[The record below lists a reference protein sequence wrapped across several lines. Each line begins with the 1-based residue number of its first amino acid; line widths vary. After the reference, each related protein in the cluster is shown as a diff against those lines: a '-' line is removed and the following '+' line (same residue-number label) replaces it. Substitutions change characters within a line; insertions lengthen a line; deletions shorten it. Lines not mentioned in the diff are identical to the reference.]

1 MSKKIKRLDTIDEV
15 LDFINEVPIEVIQNW
30 AQISVILIQLAKNNR
45 IDEWMECRKKLK
57 EIYIEYPELS
67 KIRIFYAKEILREIK
82 LKKILV

>member
-15 LDFINEVPIEVIQNW
+15 LDFIDEVPIEVVQNW

-57 EIYIEYPELS
+57 EIYIENPELS

>member
-15 LDFINEVPIEVIQNW
+15 LDFINEVPIEVVQNW

-45 IDEWMECRKKLK
+45 IDEWMECRKKLI
-57 EIYIEYPELS
+57 EIYIEYPELH

>member
-15 LDFINEVPIEVIQNW
+15 LDFIDEVPIEVVQNW

-57 EIYIEYPELS
+57 EIYIEYPKLS

>member
-15 LDFINEVPIEVIQNW
+15 LDFINEVSIEVVQNW
-30 AQISVILIQLAKNNR
+30 AQISVILIQLAKHNR
-45 IDEWMECRKKLK
+45 IDEWMDCRKKLK

-67 KIRIFYAKEILREIK
+67 RIRIFRAKEILREIK